1 MNTSR
6 PSARATADRQRL
18 PGRSVPGPVDGEV
31 PAQADQQTKS
41 TLKTPMTVLCA
52 TRPAVRTMAGV
63 ILRESRGRKLPA
75 VT

>member
-1 MNTSR
+1 M
-6 PSARATADRQRL
+6 A
-18 PGRSVPGPVDGEV
+18 DGEV
-31 PAQADQQTKS
+31 PAQADQQPKN

-63 ILRESRGRKLPA
+63 ILRESRGRRLPA